1 MSDIRFEGWL
11 HRSGTGGV
19 YQDSAGNVGIASTQ
33 PKTRLDIQN
42 GAFQIGPAGICTAT
56 TVNTTNVINA
66 TPLSHRNKII
76 NGAVTIAQRGTSH
89 SPGGSDQK
97 YFIDQFQHIAT
108 SGASFDATV
117 TQDTSA
123 PDGFDRS
130 YKVTPDATDT
140 PTGSGNACFRMKI
153 EGQDLQDLDYGSS
166 SAKQVTVSFYA
177 KSASANNG
185 DQYTFQLRHFATD
198 GTMRS
203 INAPFTITS
212 SFQRFTFTFEGD
224 TAVDIINTSALGME
238 LDWHLASGPDDIASQ
253 HTSWTTTNLF
263 TCVTGQSNF
272 LDSTDNEFYVT
283 GIQLEIGSVATPFE
297 HRTVGEELE
306 RCHRYYQQLHGG
318 NLSYFGIG
326 NIDGGNMAQI
336 LVNFVTEMRTAPSS
350 METSGTANQYT
361 IRVNSNATGTSVPTL
376 SNRTTK
382 NAMTIFTASGHGFT
396 NGHSCFG
403 RSASND
409 AFLGF
414 SAEL

>member
-108 SGASFDATV
+108 TGASFDATV
-117 TQDTSA
+117 TQDSSA
-123 PDGFDRS
+123 PDGFAFS

-153 EGQDLQDLDYGSS
+153 EGQDIQDLAYGSS

-306 RCHRYYQQLHGG
+306 RCHRYYQKLHGG
-318 NLSYFGIG
+318 SLSYFGVG
-326 NIDGGNMAQI
+326 NVDGATMAQI

-350 METSGTANQYT
+350 METSGTANHYS
-361 IRVNSNATGTSVPTL
+361 IRMNSNATGTSVPTI

-382 NAMTIFTASGHGFT
+382 NSMVIFYASSHGFT
-396 NGHSCFG
+396 NGQGVFG
-403 RSASND
+403 RSANAD

>member
-42 GAFQIGPAGICTAT
+42 GAFQIGPAGICTVT
-56 TVNTTNVINA
+56 TVKSTNVINA

-140 PTGSGNACFRMKI
+140 PTGSGNAMFRMKI
-153 EGQDLQDLDYGSS
+153 EGQDCQDLDYGSS

-198 GTMRS
+198 ATKRS

-212 SFQRFTFTFEGD
+212 SFQRFTFTFDGD
-224 TAVDIINTSALGME
+224 TAVDVIDSIAAGVE
-238 LDWHLASGPDDIASQ
+238 LDWILAAGPDDIASQ

-263 TCVTGQSNF
+263 TAVTGQDNF
-272 LDSTDNEFYVT
+272 IDNTSNEFYLT
-283 GIQLEIGSVATPFE
+283 GVQLEIGSVATPFE
-297 HRTVGEELE
+297 HRTIGEELTL
-306 RCHRYYQQLHGG
+306 CQRYYYTTRGG
-318 NLSYFGIG
+318 SVGNPNSDSAGFFGVPL
-326 NIDGGNMAQI
+326 N
-336 LVNFVTEMRTAPSS
+336 SS
-350 METSGTANQYT
+350 SSAFGTAKFAVPM
-361 IRVNSNATGTSVPTL
+361 RATPTVVLYDGTATAGKFTQ
-376 SNRTTK
+376 NG
-382 NAMTIFTASGHGFT
+382 NNYFAGTASGINQNGFNLVSRSSGTLNDDANMTLNAGFT
-396 NGHSCFG
+396 ANG
-403 RSASND
+403 
-409 AFLGF
+409 
-414 SAEL
+414 EI